1 MKYNGG
7 NTTNIQND
15 ILLEVKPKDLLKK
28 LSLKDQIVELD
39 VNVPQHLLE
48 LGRHVF
54 KDCRMLDE
62 TIILQFQEKGNREEK
77 IVINSQEMELRV
89 GKYRFFYREDSALQ
103 CLGNRFFYKGKLYS
117 EASFRESLIDKR
129 IEDLMAENVWKYL
142 NERGI
147 TRYELSKRTDIK
159 FQTLDR
165 YYKNLV
171 VRYDSYILDRI
182 CAALE
187 CNISDI
193 IEYTKD

>member
-1 MKYNGG
+1 MVRL
-7 NTTNIQND
+7 T
-15 ILLEVKPKDLLKK
+15 
-28 LSLKDQIVELD
+28 
-39 VNVPQHLLE
+39 
-48 LGRHVF
+48 
-54 KDCRMLDE
+54 
-62 TIILQFQEKGNREEK
+62 
-77 IVINSQEMELRV
+77 
-89 GKYRFFYREDSALQ
+89 
-103 CLGNRFFYKGKLYS
+103 
-117 EASFRESLIDKR
+117 IDK
-129 IEDLMAENVWKYL
+129 YL
-142 NERGI
+142 SERGI